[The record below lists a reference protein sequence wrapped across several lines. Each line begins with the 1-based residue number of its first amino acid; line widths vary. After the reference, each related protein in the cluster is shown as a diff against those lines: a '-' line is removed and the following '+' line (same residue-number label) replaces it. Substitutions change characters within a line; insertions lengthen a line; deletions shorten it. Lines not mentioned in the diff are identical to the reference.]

1 MAILVQNPKQFL
13 NIVYQEAKMYVISEF
28 TYRWQIFIWVLSD
41 ALQPLILGVVW
52 SAVARSGGILS
63 ISQVITYFFL
73 VTLVSK
79 LTKDW
84 SVNYVTDVVISGEF
98 SKYLLK
104 PFNYLA
110 ETFGISIGA
119 RVLRIT
125 MLIPMLLVAFFI
137 FRGRFEIINSFENI
151 MLFIL
156 ALLIAFLINFLLGNT
171 FALISFFVNQIIGL
185 RTFYEHAVIFLSG
198 EGIPL
203 VAYPSWAKFW
213 LEILPFRYT
222 LSFPIE
228 ILMGTISPNE
238 IFYGFVIS
246 GIWILILVVMY
257 KLLFRLAVK
266 KYEAYGI

>member
-1 MAILVQNPKQFL
+1 MAILIRNPKQFL
-13 NIVYQEAKMYVISEF
+13 NIVYQEAKMYVSTEF
-28 TYRWQIFIWVLSD
+28 TYRWQVFIWVLSD

-52 SAVARSGGILS
+52 SAVAKSGGILT
-63 ISQVITYFFL
+63 IHQVITYFFL

-110 ETFGISIGA
+110 ETLGISIGA
-119 RVLRIT
+119 RTLRIV
-125 MLIPMLLVAFFI
+125 MLIPMLIVAYLV
-137 FRGRFEIINSFENI
+137 FRGRFEIVYSFENV
-151 MLFIL
+151 MLFVV
-156 ALLIAFLINFLLGNT
+156 ALFIAFLINFLLGNT
-171 FALISFFVNQIIGL
+171 FALVSFFINQIIGL

-228 ILMGTISPNE
+228 ILMGTISRSE
-238 IFYGFVIS
+238 IYYGFIIS
-246 GIWILILVVMY
+246 GVWIVLLIITY
-257 KLLFRLAVK
+257 KLLFRFAVK

>member
-1 MAILVQNPKQFL
+1 MWL
-13 NIVYQEAKMYVISEF
+13 YSELA
-28 TYRWQIFIWVLSD
+28 YRWQIFVWVLSD
-41 ALQPLILGVVW
+41 AIQPLILGTVW
-52 SAVARSGGILS
+52 ASVAKNGGLFT
-63 ISQVITYFFL
+63 QNEVITYFFL

-84 SVNYVTDVVISGEF
+84 SIIYVTDIVISGEF

-110 ETFGISIGA
+110 ETLGISIGA
-119 RVLRIT
+119 RILRMV
-125 MLIPMLLVAFFI
+125 MLIPMLVIAYFVFRGSFEIIFNFETSMLFLLSLGVAFF
-137 FRGRFEIINSFENI
+137 
-151 MLFIL
+151 
-156 ALLIAFLINFLLGNT
+156 INFLLGNT

-185 RTFYEHAVIFLSG
+185 RTFYEHTVIFLSG

-203 VAYPSWAKFW
+203 IAFPSWAKFW

-228 ILMGTISPNE
+228 IITGSISGNE
-238 IFYGFVIS
+238 IFYGFAIS
-246 GIWILILVVMY
+246 LVWMIILIISY
-257 KLLFRLAVK
+257 KLLFRLATK